1 MKKSAEQQ
9 FLESYDPS
17 QFERPSV
24 AVDVVVLTILDSQ
37 LHVLLTQRTD
47 YPFKELWALPG
58 GFVRMDESLDEA
70 AARVLKQKGG
80 LEDVYLEQLYTFGS
94 VKRDP
99 RMRILSV
106 AYYALVEF
114 GRIQSLAEQAA
125 WLEVVVDWEGEAG
138 GPAGV
143 TDAVGDERLLAFDHA
158 EILGMA
164 IKRIRG
170 KLEYAPISFELLPE
184 KFTLRQLQ
192 EVYETIWGK
201 RVNKDSFRRK
211 VLASGQLEATGE
223 LEQGKDFRPAELY
236 KKQRAEG
243 RGQRAEK

>member
-1 MKKSAEQQ
+1 MKKTSEQQ
-9 FLESYDPS
+9 FPEAYDPS
-17 QFERPSV
+17 RFERPSV
-24 AVDVVVLTILDSQ
+24 AVDVVILTFHENRLY
-37 LHVLLTQRTD
+37 VLLTQRTEH
-47 YPFKELWALPG
+47 PFKEVWSLPG

-70 AARVLKQKGG
+70 AARVLKHKGG

-114 GRIQSLAEQAA
+114 GQIKEVAEQAA
-125 WLEVVVDWEGEAG
+125 LLEVEVGWEGETG
-138 GPAGV
+138 GPAKV
-143 TDAVGDERLLAFDHA
+143 TDAAGDERLLAFDHA

-170 KLEYAPISFELLPE
+170 KLEYAPIGFELLPE
-184 KFTLRQLQ
+184 RFTLRELQ
-192 EVYETIWGK
+192 EVHEAILGR

-211 VLASGQLEATGE
+211 MLASGQLRATGE

-236 KKQRAEG
+236 RRVAG
-243 RGQRAEK
+243 G